1 MDFDD
6 IFIKSFL
13 NDVQENEKKKIS
25 QSKEDRIISAEKQK
39 KLLIIEKFLQKFV
52 DLDVWVTHNEV
63 YTKNF
68 KVTETIEP
76 QKFSFYYQD
85 SSRPWYPG
93 VSICFNHPATVEIAI
108 PNKSEEGLIV
118 MKVGTTHPNSYLL
131 EQNFSSY
138 ESACEALGRFLS
150 KSTHTIKQDPTK
162 YLKDVEQKK
171 QINPERIE
179 NISSDDSLNIL
190 HQRHIHEVAV
200 LKENKTSPLSKIG
213 AIFQGNKDDD
223 DDD

>member
-171 QINPERIE
+171 QINPEKFE
-179 NISSDDSLNIL
+179 SISSDDSLNIL

-223 DDD
+223 EDD

>member
-1 MDFDD
+1 MDFDE

-25 QSKEDRIISAEKQK
+25 QSKEDRIISAEKKK

-52 DLDVWVTHNEV
+52 DLDVWVAHHEL
-63 YTKNF
+63 YTKNY
-68 KVTETIEP
+68 KIIEDTEPE
-76 QKFSFYYQD
+76 KFTFYYQD
-85 SSRPWYPG
+85 SSRPWWPG

-108 PNKSEEGLIV
+108 PNKPEEGVVI
-118 MKVGTTHPNSYLL
+118 MKVGTTHPKSYLL
-131 EQNFSSY
+131 EQHFSSF
-138 ESACEALGRFLS
+138 ESACEALGKFLS
-150 KSTHTIKQDPTK
+150 KSTHSIKHDPTK

-171 QINPERIE
+171 QINPEKNE
-179 NISSDDSLNIL
+179 DISSDDSLNIL
-190 HQRHIHEVAV
+190 QHRHIHETAV

-223 DDD
+223 EDD